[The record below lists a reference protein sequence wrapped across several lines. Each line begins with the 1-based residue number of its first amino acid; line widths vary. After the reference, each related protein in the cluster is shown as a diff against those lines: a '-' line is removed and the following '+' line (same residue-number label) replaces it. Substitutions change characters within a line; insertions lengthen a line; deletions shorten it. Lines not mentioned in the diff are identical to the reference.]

1 MPVPLR
7 RFSQNWLANDELAV
21 ALVRSMKPR
30 SGDHFL
36 EIGGGEGRMTRALLQ
51 HDVRVTTIEVDKRC
65 CETLEALARNSA
77 GKLSV
82 IHSDILE
89 YDPPK
94 SNGHELRFVGN
105 LPYAIASPILRWTVE
120 HHKIVSDAYYMVP
133 MDIAKR
139 ILAAAGSSERALLS
153 VLIGWFFDGKML
165 RRLGPGAF
173 RPEPKI
179 KSAFV
184 RLQPH
189 EPPSCAARRQHWE
202 TVVQGSF
209 AHRRKTLL
217 NSLRQSGW
225 QRDEIERALAAVDI
239 DISTRAESLKVI
251 QFARLAEEL
260 PELVQ

>member
-1 MPVPLR
+1 
-7 RFSQNWLANDELAV
+7 
-21 ALVRSMKPR
+21 
-30 SGDHFL
+30 
-36 EIGGGEGRMTRALLQ
+36 
-51 HDVRVTTIEVDKRC
+51 
-65 CETLEALARNSA
+65 
-77 GKLSV
+77 
-82 IHSDILE
+82 
-89 YDPPK
+89 
-94 SNGHELRFVGN
+94 
-105 LPYAIASPILRWTVE
+105 
-120 HHKIVSDAYYMVP
+120 

-139 ILAAAGSSERALLS
+139 ILATAGSSERGLLS
-153 VLIGWFFDGKML
+153 VLIGWFFDGKMI

-189 EPPSCAARRQHWE
+189 EPPSCTARQQHWE

-225 QRDEIERALAAVDI
+225 QRDEIERAVAAVDI
-239 DISTRAESLKVI
+239 DISARAESLKVI

>member
-1 MPVPLR
+1 
-7 RFSQNWLANDELAV
+7 
-21 ALVRSMKPR
+21 MKPR

-65 CETLEALARNSA
+65 CETLEALARNSS

-82 IHSDILE
+82 IHSDVLE

>member
-1 MPVPLR
+1 
-7 RFSQNWLANDELAV
+7 
-21 ALVRSMKPR
+21 MKPQ

-51 HDVRVTTIEVDKRC
+51 HDVTVTTIEIDTRC

-77 GKLSV
+77 GRLSV
-82 IHSDILE
+82 IHSDVLK
-89 YDPPK
+89 YDPPA
-94 SNGHELRFVGN
+94 SSGSQLRFVGN
-105 LPYAIASPILRWTVE
+105 LPYAIASPILRWTVK
-120 HHKIVSDAYYMVP
+120 HHKIVFDAYYMVP
-133 MDIAKR
+133 IDIAKR
-139 ILAAAGSSERALLS
+139 MLARAGSSERTLLS
-153 VLIGWFFDGKML
+153 VLVGWCFDGKVI

-184 RLQPH
+184 HLQPH
-189 EPPSCAARRQHWE
+189 EPPVCTAHQQHRQAI
-202 TVVQGSF
+202 VQGGF

-225 QRDEIERALAAVDI
+225 QRDEIERAFATIGI
-239 DISTRAESLKVI
+239 DMGARAEALRVI

-260 PELVQ
+260 PELIQ

>member
-82 IHSDILE
+82 IHSDVLE

>member
-1 MPVPLR
+1 
-7 RFSQNWLANDELAV
+7 
-21 ALVRSMKPR
+21 
-30 SGDHFL
+30 
-36 EIGGGEGRMTRALLQ
+36 MTRALLQ

-65 CETLEALARNSA
+65 CETLETLARNSA

-82 IHSDILE
+82 IHNDVLE

-94 SNGHELRFVGN
+94 PNGPELRFVGN
-105 LPYAIASPILRWTVE
+105 LPYAIASPILRWTVK

-139 ILAAAGSSERALLS
+139 ILAPAGSSERALLS
-153 VLIGWFFDGKML
+153 VLIGWFFDSKMV

-189 EPPSCAARRQHWE
+189 EPPSCTARQQHWE

-239 DISTRAESLKVI
+239 DISARAESLKVI

>member
-1 MPVPLR
+1 
-7 RFSQNWLANDELAV
+7 
-21 ALVRSMKPR
+21 MKPQ

-51 HDVRVTTIEVDKRC
+51 HDVTVTTIEIDTRC

-82 IHSDILE
+82 IHGDVLE
-89 YDPPK
+89 YDPPA
-94 SNGHELRFVGN
+94 SSGPELRLVGN
-105 LPYAIASPILRWTVE
+105 LPYAIASPIMRWTVK

-133 MDIAKR
+133 IDIAKR
-139 ILAAAGSSERALLS
+139 ILAPACSSERALLS
-153 VLIGWFFDGKML
+153 VLVGWFFDGKMI

-189 EPPSCAARRQHWE
+189 EPPACTARQQHCQ

-225 QRDEIERALAAVDI
+225 QRDEIERAFATIGI
-239 DISTRAESLKVI
+239 DMGARAEALRVI

-260 PELVQ
+260 PELIQ

>member
-1 MPVPLR
+1 
-7 RFSQNWLANDELAV
+7 
-21 ALVRSMKPR
+21 MKPQ

-51 HDVRVTTIEVDKRC
+51 HDVTVTTIEIDTRC

-77 GKLSV
+77 GRLSV
-82 IHSDILE
+82 IHSDVLK
-89 YDPPK
+89 YDPPA
-94 SNGHELRFVGN
+94 SSGSQLRFVGN
-105 LPYAIASPILRWTVE
+105 LPYAIASPILRWTVK

-139 ILAAAGSSERALLS
+139 ILATAGSSERGLLS
-153 VLIGWFFDGKML
+153 VLIGWFFDGKMI

-189 EPPSCAARRQHWE
+189 EPPSCTARQQHCE
-202 TVVQGSF
+202 TVVQGGFS
-209 AHRRKTLL
+209 HRRKTLL

-225 QRDEIERALAAVDI
+225 QRDEIERAVAAVDI
-239 DISTRAESLKVI
+239 DISARAESLNVI

-260 PELVQ
+260 PELIQ